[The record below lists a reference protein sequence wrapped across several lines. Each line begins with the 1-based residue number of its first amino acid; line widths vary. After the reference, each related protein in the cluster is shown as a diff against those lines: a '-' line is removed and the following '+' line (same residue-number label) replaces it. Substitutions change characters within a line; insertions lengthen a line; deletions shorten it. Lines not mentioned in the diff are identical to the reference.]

1 MTVQLRL
8 SPREVRRIQEIAPDR
23 QKPKE
28 DIPESRV
35 EGWTHDPE
43 DRHYFSVLSEWA
55 FAKHYNLQ
63 IDSEIYRRSDQGRDF
78 RVRIDSEEFDSE
90 IVDVDVK
97 SSPYDDPELLVKV
110 KNVNADYYVLAR
122 FPNGV
127 PRDESECVVELVGG
141 VTKERLLNREPRESL
156 YYGHHNYHVQPKYLS
171 DLPPTEAVQ
180 PVE

>member
-1 MTVQLRL
+1 MSVQVRL
-8 SPREVRRIQEIAPDR
+8 SPREVRQIQEIAADR

-28 DIPESRV
+28 DIDESRV

-43 DRHYFSVLSEWA
+43 DRHYFGVLSEWA
-55 FAKHYNLQ
+55 FAKHYNLE
-63 IDSEIYRRSDQGRDF
+63 IDSETYPRSDQGIDF
-78 RVRIDSEEFDSE
+78 RVRIDSEEFDGDA
-90 IVDVDVK
+90 VDVDVK
-97 SSPYDDPELLVKV
+97 SSPADDPELVVKV

-141 VTKERLLNREPRESL
+141 VTEERLINREPRESL
-156 YYGHHNYHVQPKYLS
+156 NYGHDNYHVQSKYLS
-171 DLPPTEAVQ
+171 ELPPTEAVQ